1 MSVETKIDGLCEA
14 VGEMR
19 KEISDSSAAIQVIEE
34 RTGRM
39 DRDVDHRFAAVN
51 KRIDD
56 ARQDAVSAGRRSGAG
71 VSVPVAA
78 LTVVWSSVKGWF
90 GFP

>member
-1 MSVETKIDGLCEA
+1 MSVETKIDSLCDA
-14 VGEMR
+14 IGEMR
-19 KEISDSSAAIQVIEE
+19 GELGEATEAIAVIEE

-39 DRDVDHRFAAVN
+39 DREVDHRFAAVD

-56 ARQDAVSAGRRSGAG
+56 VRADAVSAGRRSGAG
-71 VSVPVAA
+71 ISVPVAA
-78 LTVVWSSVKGWF
+78 LAVTWSSIKGWL